1 MQLARALAELAG
13 APDQKKAHVKL
24 VRAVFPKLAVYSSVD
39 PSLAQALL
47 MLLQSSTNA
56 TTLRYCYYFLGRLL
70 AESEPG
76 IGLPG
81 GGIPTPDSESLAE
94 VAAHAGD
101 GVADGVSPR
110 GATSRA
116 RAVHAVLSRLAAEAA
131 SGDPAGHA
139 RRVAALKAL
148 AAAPTSN
155 AEALAAISQI
165 VLAILNGVSRSEA
178 PKGRRGLFSRNAG
191 DRELLPASL
200 SLGTLVLSVPPLLM
214 KSLPLASPSVSLLRA
229 ALRTNLHYAALSA
242 MRRLPLDPT
251 NETLLLRAAQGLTS
265 ADPIAIRHALAMAA
279 DMARTNPLGV
289 AEAIDALPEVIFV
302 TDVFARVYLARLCAT
317 LVHSIALN
325 DALDWKGLFSAVLF
339 QLLYDPSSAV
349 VLEAVAGIVGSI
361 NAEGSTQ
368 QRATGWV
375 ALMTSSM
382 EAGGSYASKARPPLS
397 SSLSPPRPRGST
409 GSLEPIL
416 RITVQRLDQML
427 KDPSRPI
434 LHGVCRVV
442 AELGKARAAASS
454 LGVIDELGP
463 EAGFYDQSSTT
474 DQAEHGGPA
483 GGWKLVQQL
492 LGQLMEGVRTIT
504 ACECV
509 YVRSAALKA
518 LIWMQSVAENYDEL
532 RSIILGEL
540 HDPAWT
546 PAVLNELLVTLH
558 LRFKASPE
566 LVLMVLDIAGLFVDR
581 VPAKIDT
588 DILQQLWKM
597 CLIGCGPEGKYLALE
612 TVSAIMEL
620 PPPPPLVRG
629 STKRASASDPR
640 SAVALQRLMQAAVYF
655 LGENANYAAAE
666 YAWESATPPTAAL
679 MMLEGE
685 KMITASAVRNPT
697 LAQAVARLQRT
708 TMHTAWEV
716 RVLAVQALMTV
727 AVRSGE
733 PYRLQIYEFLH
744 VLLHGENTKD
754 RVQRLER
761 GSTGGGEDEGASGT
775 ALQAVIGPM
784 IRALDDMY
792 QAQDTMLKEVRRH
805 EFAKEDW
812 KDEELKAIYDS
823 HERLMDLVSLF
834 CFVPRSKYLP
844 LGPTSNALVSAYREI
859 HGISAATPA
868 AAADL
873 AVAAGISDLLSGSQ
887 LAGHMVE
894 LGQQGDGAVA
904 PDAPRAKDL
913 WAGNL
918 DGLDT
923 VNDFLGGAGAADE
936 DDIDSV
942 GTPRDPD
949 GGMVSQYDLWASSL
963 LEASVDDDEKDYS
976 SSDSSSGSVISV
988 ATSSYSSILA
998 KSNVLASRW
1007 DEEIPQPQQQ
1017 AQASDQQQKADYVVS
1032 QVTTS
1037 YISDAPETPTPA
1049 AGPVEELLGPGRAL
1063 YDFTSG
1069 GDDELSVSAGDEL
1082 MIEYEVDGW
1091 YHVRR
1096 SRDRAAGLVPMT
1108 YVELN

>member
-1 MQLARALAELAG
+1 
-13 APDQKKAHVKL
+13 
-24 VRAVFPKLAVYSSVD
+24 
-39 PSLAQALL
+39 
-47 MLLQSSTNA
+47 
-56 TTLRYCYYFLGRLL
+56 
-70 AESEPG
+70 
-76 IGLPG
+76 
-81 GGIPTPDSESLAE
+81 
-94 VAAHAGD
+94 
-101 GVADGVSPR
+101 
-110 GATSRA
+110 
-116 RAVHAVLSRLAAEAA
+116 
-131 SGDPAGHA
+131 
-139 RRVAALKAL
+139 
-148 AAAPTSN
+148 
-155 AEALAAISQI
+155 
-165 VLAILNGVSRSEA
+165 
-178 PKGRRGLFSRNAG
+178 
-191 DRELLPASL
+191 
-200 SLGTLVLSVPPLLM
+200 
-214 KSLPLASPSVSLLRA
+214 
-229 ALRTNLHYAALSA
+229 

-251 NETLLLRAAQGLTS
+251 NEMLLLRTAQGLTS

-279 DMARTNPLGV
+279 DMARTNALGV

-325 DALDWKGLFSAVLF
+325 DALDRKGLFSAVLF

-349 VLEAVAGIVGSI
+349 VLEAVAGFVGSI

-397 SSLSPPRPRGST
+397 STPSPPRPRGST
-409 GSLEPIL
+409 GGLEPIL

-442 AELGKARAAASS
+442 AELGKARAAAYS

-463 EAGFYDQSSTT
+463 EAGFYDQSGTVE
-474 DQAEHGGPA
+474 QVAENGEPPPATSA
-483 GGWKLVQQL
+483 GGRKLVQQL
-492 LGQLMEGVRTIT
+492 LGQLMEGVRTVT

-518 LIWMQSVAENYDEL
+518 LIWMQSAAENYDEL

-620 PPPPPLVRG
+620 PPPPPLMRG
-629 STKRASASDPR
+629 SVKRASASDPR

-685 KMITASAVRNPT
+685 KMITASGVRNPT

-708 TMHTAWEV
+708 AMHTAWEV

-859 HGISAATPA
+859 HGISAATPV
-868 AAADL
+868 AAADP

-904 PDAPRAKDL
+904 ADAPRAKDL

-923 VNDFLGGAGAADE
+923 VNDFLGGAGAAD
-936 DDIDSV
+936 DDDDDSV

-1007 DEEIPQPQQQ
+1007 DEEIAQPQQQ
-1017 AQASDQQQKADYVVS
+1017 PQVGTTAQPLWGPNQSISSQASEQQALQQEADYVVS

-1037 YISDAPETPTPA
+1037 YISDAPEAPTPA
-1049 AGPVEELLGPGRAL
+1049 AALVEELLGPGRAL
-1063 YDFTSG
+1063 YDFSSG

-1082 MIEYEVDGW
+1082 VVEYEVDGW